1 MGMSDL
7 ITIQN
12 FCDRNDSEPMIC
24 SFETETIATPT
35 SPILHS
41 MARMWL
47 ITEGEATVLI
57 NNKEYCLKK
66 GCCVGVLPWQITEVI
81 DVKKPITFYLVVYY
95 YDNVNEI
102 VKTFYNPGSIDMP
115 IMRRITERPMVEL
128 HDRAY
133 QQMQLLF
140 MQLENEVY
148 KQHTIDEKEETEE
161 NRALSN
167 LFITNKLVEIMLVLM
182 RYKKEPEKKEVSIDA
197 SEIFLYLYSHLNE
210 RVTLEQLSQKFYMSE
225 SSIGAYIR
233 KTTGLS
239 FFDLMNE
246 MRIGRTMNYLLYTDL
261 TLEELAEILGFVDS
275 AHISK
280 VFKARVGMKAS
291 DYRKTYQKIG
301 VRCQISDRKVYY
313 EIVAYIYRHYTEDLK
328 VSDLSREFCVT
339 VKELNRILLY
349 QVEMTFH
356 GYLNYIRV
364 NKASELL
371 LTTDKTVLE
380 IALEV
385 GYNTEKTLSR
395 NFIMVRHITPGK
407 FRATMRLQGIENT

>member
-1 MGMSDL
+1 MSDL

-102 VKTFYNPGSIDMP
+102 VKTFYNPGSSRMSILC
-115 IMRRITERPMVEL
+115 RIAERPMVEL

-140 MQLENEVY
+140 MQLEDEVY
-148 KQHTIDEKEETEE
+148 KQNTIDEKEETEE

-225 SSIGAYIR
+225 SAIGSYIK

-301 VRCQISDRKVYY
+301 DRCQISDRKVYY
-313 EIVAYIYRHYTEDLK
+313 DIVAYIYRHYTEDLK

-407 FRATMRLQGIENT
+407 FRATVRLQGIENT

>member
-1 MGMSDL
+1 MSDL

-47 ITEGEATVLI
+47 INDGEAIVLI
-57 NNKEYCLKK
+57 NHKEYCLKK
-66 GCCVGVLPWQITEVI
+66 GCCVGILPWQITEVI
-81 DVKKPITFYLVVYY
+81 EVKKPITFYLVIYY

-102 VKTFYNPGSIDMP
+102 VKTFYNSGSIEMP
-115 IMRRITERPMVEL
+115 VLRRITERPMVEL

-133 QQMQLLF
+133 QQMQILF
-140 MQLENEVY
+140 MQLEDEVHEMY
-148 KQHTIDEKEETEE
+148 MADEAEESEE
-161 NRALSN
+161 DRALRN
-167 LFITNKLVEIMLVLM
+167 LFIMNKLVEIILVLM

-225 SSIGAYIR
+225 SAIGAYIK

-301 VRCQISDRKVYY
+301 DRCQISDRKIYY

-339 VKELNRILLY
+339 VQELNRILLY